1 MDLRTICFS
10 YCLILLLLP
19 RQGHAQIVERPEV
32 FRDSVQVIL
41 EQFAQAAPEKVL
53 FLQET
58 QRWCLKEARAEAIDE
73 AWLVQ
78 LQDAFY
84 ADIKAYCRFYGWRYL
99 VNWRALLAKAA
110 RETFWGTSYL
120 CNRTYNYFG
129 IRAKAKPWICDSF
142 GFCETIEKN
151 DPDLAAFAI
160 FPNFESSLWMFIHTI
175 YSRHYLDRLPDLGS
189 RVVGAIE
196 FERRFGFHYW
206 EGFDRGFTFPQ
217 ELGSRQ
223 YSIEETL
230 ATWSGHEINNLCV
243 NCSWET
249 DLKWIEKVNRTAG
262 RTR

>member
-1 MDLRTICFS
+1 MPLNKDPL
-10 YCLILLLLP
+10 YHCLVLLLLSGP
-19 RQGHAQIVERPEV
+19 VSSLAQEYERPA
-32 FRDSVQVIL
+32 RDSVQIIL
-41 EQFAQAAPEKVL
+41 AALAQAAPEKVL
-53 FLQET
+53 YLEST
-58 QRWCLKEARAEAIDE
+58 QRWCLKEARADAIDE
-73 AWLVQ
+73 DWLLL
-78 LQDAFY
+78 LQQAFY
-84 ADIKAYCRFYGWRYL
+84 EDVKAHCRMYGWRYL

-110 RETFWGTSYL
+110 RETFWGTSFL
-120 CNRTYNYFG
+120 CNHTSNYFG

-160 FPNFESSLWMFIHTI
+160 FPNFEASLWMFIHTI

-206 EGFDRGFTFPQ
+206 EGFDRGFTFPP

-230 ATWSGHEINNLCV
+230 ATWTGHEINNLCV
-243 NCSWET
+243 NCSWES